1 MSLAPIMGDYLKR
14 IGANNVLIKGIKRY
28 SNSILHSI
36 MINCLV
42 NGFTIKEG
50 NFVGRLYD
58 NELGIEIYTPK
69 REGVTV
75 RYGIEKGQFNFDP
88 SLIPAYP
95 KFVVDMKLWN
105 YLTDEERK
113 DLIRQIGL
121 SISVIRRYFWDENLV
136 IANQPSCLDSMLNYM
151 FKDFSYRVPR
161 RFKLER
167 DSIVLDPYAEDEINE
182 DLIRRTK
189 VFIIG
194 GIVDKGKRFDRATE
208 YLTKVSGYQEVKGYK
223 ITLRS
228 SIIGVPDR
236 INKILEILMKVI
248 QGSTLEE
255 AIIEEQTTSEKLAR
269 ARYEIAKG
277 NNDLS
282 WLKINDRLVKKLKGE

>member
-151 FKDFSYRVPR
+151 FKGFSYRVPR